1 MLLEQK
7 RDMNFILNLLVP
19 ILNAEQD
26 VPVCLHPYDS
36 QSKRWLS
43 EGKII

>member
-1 MLLEQK
+1 
-7 RDMNFILNLLVP
+7 MNFILNILVP
-19 ILNAEQD
+19 ILNAELD

-43 EGKII
+43 EGKIV